1 MLRSI
6 VDVNLCKFLSH
17 DVPLFNG
24 IASDLFPGVTL
35 PPPDYGDL
43 TAALKKQC
51 AQNNLQ
57 PTDYFLMKVT
67 AGWGCCQV
75 VLVQLPW
82 SAVLCC
88 VPVLQKCP
96 LYSMR
101 LWC

>member
-51 AQNNLQ
+51 AQNDLQ

-67 AGWGCCQV
+67 AGWCCCRV
-75 VLVQLPW
+75 VLAQRPW

-88 VPVLQKCP
+88 VLAF
-96 LYSMR
+96 R
-101 LWC
+101 